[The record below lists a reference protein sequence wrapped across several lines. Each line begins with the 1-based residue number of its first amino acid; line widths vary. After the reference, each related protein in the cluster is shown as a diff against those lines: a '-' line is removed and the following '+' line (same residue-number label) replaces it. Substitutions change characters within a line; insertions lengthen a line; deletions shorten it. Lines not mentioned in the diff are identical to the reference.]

1 MRKILIL
8 LIVFS
13 FTVVSFAGDA
23 ARRGTSG
30 ADQLLIPVGARSI
43 ATAGAFLANTHGVE
57 AIYYNP
63 AGLGSMT
70 GTEAMFDYSK
80 YIADINISYLAVGTN
95 LGDIGSIALS
105 YKNIGFGDIPITTY
119 DNPDGTGETYSPS
132 YVTLGLTYSKEL
144 TDRVIAGVTM
154 KVIHE
159 GIQNTTANGWA
170 LDFGVQY
177 NFNKQLSL
185 GVVVANIG
193 DNMKY
198 AGADLQQ
205 RTLIPG
211 SALGSGTGVY
221 TPITEEFEIP
231 SYFDLSASYKFMFD
245 ANNSLS
251 LAAAFRNNNNLD
263 DIVRGGIEYDFMN
276 MLYLRGGYNYYTGNQ
291 DNYIYDYALG
301 AGVYWEMV
309 DGVKIKFDYAF
320 RHVKE
325 NALGSSNV
333 FTLTLGLD

>member
-105 YKNIGFGDIPITTY
+105 YKSIGFGDIPITTY

-132 YVTLGLTYSKEL
+132 YVTLGITYSKEL

-154 KVIHE
+154 KAIHE

-198 AGADLQQ
+198 TGADLQQ

-231 SYFDLSASYKFMFD
+231 SYFDLSTTYKFMFD

>member
-8 LIVFS
+8 LIVIS
-13 FTVVSFAGDA
+13 FTVVSYAGDA

-43 ATAGAFLANTHGVE
+43 ATAGAFLANVHGVE

-63 AGLGSMT
+63 AGLGSMR
-70 GTEAMFDYSK
+70 GTEAMFDYSR

-95 LGDIGSIALS
+95 LGEIGSIGLT
-105 YKNIGFGDIPITTY
+105 YKSMNFGDIPVTTFE
-119 DNPDGTGETYSPS
+119 NPDGTGETYSPS
-132 YVTLGLTYSKEL
+132 FVTFGLTYSKEL
-144 TDRVIAGVTM
+144 TDRVIAGATM

-159 GIQNTTANGWA
+159 GIQNTNANGWA

-177 NFNKQLSL
+177 NFNKNISL

-198 AGADLQQ
+198 SGADLQT
-205 RTLIPG
+205 RTAIPG

-221 TPITEEFEIP
+221 NPETEEFQIP
-231 SYFDLSASYKFMFD
+231 SYFDLSGTYKFSFD
-245 ANNSLS
+245 DKNSLS

-263 DIVRGGIEYDFMN
+263 DLVRGGLEYDFMN
-276 MLYLRGGYNYYTGNQ
+276 MLYLRGGYNYFTGNQ

-301 AGVYWEMV
+301 AGVQWEMT
-309 DGVKIKFDYAF
+309 DGVNIKFDYAF

-325 NALGSSNV
+325 DAFGSSHV
-333 FTLTLGLD
+333 FTLTLGVD

>member
-8 LIVFS
+8 LIVFR

-95 LGDIGSIALS
+95 LGDIGAIALS
-105 YKNIGFGDIPITTY
+105 YKSIGFGDIPVTTY

-154 KVIHE
+154 KAIHE

-177 NFNKQLSL
+177 NFNKNLSL

-198 AGADLQQ
+198 AGPDLQS

-231 SYFDLSASYKFMFD
+231 SYFDLSASYKLTFD
-245 ANNSLS
+245 ENNSLS

-263 DIVRGGIEYDFMN
+263 DIVRGGAEFDFMN
-276 MLYLRGGYNYYTGNQ
+276 MLYLRAGYNYYTGNQ

-309 DGVKIKFDYAF
+309 DGVRIKFDYAF